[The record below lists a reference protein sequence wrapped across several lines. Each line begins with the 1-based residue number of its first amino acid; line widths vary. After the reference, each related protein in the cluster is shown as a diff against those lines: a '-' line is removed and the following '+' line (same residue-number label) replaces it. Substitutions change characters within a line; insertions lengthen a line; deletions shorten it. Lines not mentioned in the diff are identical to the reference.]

1 MAKENIQLPAMS
13 DQMTEAEI
21 LSWKVEVGTKI
32 DKGDIICE
40 ISTDKVDM
48 DLESPFSECSV
59 SRPSGRPDLGLGEKQ
74 IRHDRKPGAKS
85 NLGGLEGIVG
95 KRLNKKQ
102 IQTQ

>member
-48 DLESPFSECSV
+48 DLESPFSGEITKLIFEEGDVINVGDSIAEIETDED
-59 SRPSGRPDLGLGEKQ
+59 SLLGS
-74 IRHDRKPGAKS
+74 IFD
-85 NLGGLEGIVG
+85 
-95 KRLNKKQ
+95 
-102 IQTQ
+102 

>member
-32 DKGDIICE
+32 YKGDIICE

-48 DLESPFSECSV
+48 DLESPFSGEITKLISEEGDV
-59 SRPSGRPDLGLGEKQ
+59 INVGDSIAEIETDEDSLLGS
-74 IRHDRKPGAKS
+74 IFD
-85 NLGGLEGIVG
+85 
-95 KRLNKKQ
+95 
-102 IQTQ
+102 